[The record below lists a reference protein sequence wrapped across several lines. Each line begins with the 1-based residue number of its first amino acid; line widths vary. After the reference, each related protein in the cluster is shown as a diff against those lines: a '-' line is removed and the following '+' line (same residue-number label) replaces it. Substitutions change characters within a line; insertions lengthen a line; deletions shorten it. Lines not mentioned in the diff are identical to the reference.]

1 MKVELCAASIEA
13 IKLAKELNFDRI
25 ELCMNLE
32 QGGTTP
38 SPGFIE
44 YALAFGLETHVLIRP
59 RSGGFY
65 YSEDE
70 LEIIMRD
77 IVECEAMG
85 VKGVVIG
92 ALDEYGLVN
101 EHALDTML
109 ARTKNLDVTFHRA
122 FDVCVDWEKG
132 IELLIEKGVN
142 RILTSGTARNAET
155 GIPILQQMK
164 KKADGKIE
172 LMVGGGVNAVNC
184 IRIIDE
190 VQPDAI
196 HFSGTVKSI
205 QDDTSLFSES
215 TLHVDPNRVQRI
227 LDAINSTKA

>member
-44 YALAFGLETHVLIRP
+44 YALAFGLETHVLVRP
-59 RSGGFY
+59 RPGGFF
-65 YSEDE
+65 YSDDE

-92 ALDEYGLVN
+92 ALDEYGLVD
-101 EHALDTML
+101 EHALDTIL
-109 ARTKNLDVTFHRA
+109 ARTNNLDVTFHRA
-122 FDVCVDWEKG
+122 FDDCVDWEKG
-132 IELLIEKGVN
+132 IEVLIEKGVN

-155 GIPILQQMK
+155 GIPILQQMM
-164 KKADGKIE
+164 KKADGRIE
-172 LMVGGGVNAVNC
+172 IMAGGGINAVNC
-184 IRIIDE
+184 IRIIED

-205 QDDTSLFSES
+205 LDESSLFSES
-215 TLHVDPNRVQRI
+215 ILQVDANRVQRI
-227 LDAINSTKA
+227 LDAINSTNA